1 MVDKIFVKPDEVRG
15 LGNIISPKSL
25 ADFETYNC
33 SLTFQEDMYTMR
45 VGGYSVSLTLSS
57 NSVFYEETVT
67 LTATVTDLETG
78 TPVTGEIVS
87 FFAGETSLGTD
98 TTDSDGV
105 ATWTES
111 TLLPDTYTVYARYGD
126 NTGSASL
133 TVKKHN
139 IWSISNTQSPTY
151 YDSSYIVFEG
161 QILASD
167 YDVTTTV
174 PVPNMSIDVYMS
186 AGSLAKLG
194 TVTSDSNGEFDT
206 GTLIP
211 YNSSTI
217 NKQYYFRFEGN
228 TIYAPANS
236 PTKTAV
242 LSKYP
247 TFTLTNGENST
258 WYIEDGEDSFGVG
271 LGIVSD
277 DPTISGKS
285 LKVYL
290 DNTLIE
296 TVTSIQGFAE
306 VDYTY
311 SGTGTYAWKVEF
323 EGDSNYEASSKT
335 WNTVVSN
342 FTDSIVLSASSSSIL
357 VGGSAT
363 LSATVTDIDG
373 DVIRGQSVSFYDGNT
388 LLGSATTDSSG
399 VASVVFSGS
408 VVGVHSISARSY
420 GVTSNTVNIT
430 VSDAPSYD
438 GITLTSDKSVLSYQ
452 DSDSCTLSAQLKNGS
467 SAASVSGV
475 TVEFFNGST
484 SLGTAQTD
492 STGKATKSYSS
503 QGIGDISITAK
514 VGSLVSKIFVV
525 QDCNYY
531 NTAEVTRSSTNGS
544 TIYDN
549 SLSQSLPSKC
559 EISFNLYSDNSTDSG
574 EHRFFLL
581 PKSQYSS
588 GTTQPTNAI
597 YVDAVK
603 TKMYIGKRE
612 SSTVALYP
620 NLSYGSGVYRNFKII
635 KDGNDLTFYI
645 DDNLIGTSTISWIG
659 NHSDYCLSM
668 MRWSTS
674 GTSKIKNVKF
684 KPL

>member
-1 MVDKIFVKPDEVRG
+1 MVEKIIVNPLNVRG
-15 LGNIISPKSL
+15 KGNIISPKSIV
-25 ADFETYNC
+25 DFETYNC
-33 SLTFQEDMYTMR
+33 SLTFQEDMYTMK

-78 TPVTGEIVS
+78 TPVTGETVE
-87 FFAGETSLGTD
+87 FLAGETSLGTD

-105 ATWTES
+105 ATLTES

-139 IWSISNTQSPTY
+139 IYSISNTQSPTY

-186 AGSLAKLG
+186 AGSLGHDTKLG

-242 LSKYP
+242 LSKYT

-277 DPTISGKS
+277 DPAISGKS

-342 FTDSIVLSASSSSIL
+342 FTDNIVLSASSSSIL
-357 VGGSAT
+357 VGGSST
-363 LSATVTDIDG
+363 LSATVTDING
-373 DVIRGQSVSFYDGNT
+373 GVMRGQSVSFYDGNT

-438 GITLTSDKSVLSYQ
+438 GITLTSDKSVLSYH
-452 DSDSCTLSAQLKNGS
+452 DSDSAVLSAQLMDGTS
-467 SAASVSGV
+467 TASVSGV
-475 TVEFFNGST
+475 TVEFFKGST

-492 STGKATKSYSS
+492 SNGVATKTYNST
-503 QGIGDISITAK
+503 GEGDISLTASDGTLVSEICSIEDCFFYGLNTNAFTIPSNTTFSSNGDYITATTSASEEK
-514 VGSLVSKIFVV
+514 IVYLNHTLTDSDNWIFANEVAYKGSSEQVLSIIW
-525 QDCNYY
+525 N
-531 NTAEVTRSSTNGS
+531 
-544 TIYDN
+544 DN
-549 SLSQSLPSKC
+549 SFYGGQGYGENYVYSYMGSQTK
-559 EISFNLYSDNSTDSG
+559 
-574 EHRFFLL
+574 
-581 PKSQYSS
+581 
-588 GTTQPTNAI
+588 
-597 YVDAVK
+597 K
-603 TKMYIGKRE
+603 THTVQIGDKFTVKRE
-612 SSTVALYP
+612 
-620 NLSYGSGVYRNFKII
+620 NGVTSVYI
-635 KDGNDLTFYI
+635 NDE
-645 DDNLIGTSTISWIG
+645 LIESKTISHKASFRVGYFINRG
-659 NHSDYCLSM
+659 RTQYY
-668 MRWSTS
+668 
-674 GTSKIKNVKF
+674 KNIKF